1 MTTELQLAFPSL
13 PPGASGPRDALAN
26 APPEPEA
33 LASEEQELIG
43 QGTDDL
49 AQGLT
54 YSHEHVKRL
63 GSPDWRGL
71 PRSSTSSSSSCPA
84 TLRIEWTRSADMSHL
99 GEASGERR
107 IHDALE
113 AFVSSGFGQVFAL
126 PAEAVYR
133 LHASDFRI
141 TFRLLPRKLVVLS
154 TCRCVRPSRS
164 VPRRP

>member
-1 MTTELQLAFPSL
+1 MAT
-13 PPGASGPRDALAN
+13 
-26 APPEPEA
+26 
-33 LASEEQELIG
+33 QELEAMSADELELIA

-54 YSHEHVKRL
+54 YSHDHVKRL
-63 GSPDWRGL
+63 STPDWRGVWRGV
-71 PRSSTSSSSSCPA
+71 PSCPA
-84 TLRIEWTRSADMSHL
+84 TLRIEWTRAADMSHL
-99 GEASGERR
+99 GEPSSERR

-113 AFVSSGFGQVFAL
+113 AFASSGFGQVFAL

-133 LHASDFRI
+133 LHAGDFRI

-154 TCRCVRPSRS
+154 TCRCVRPSRT